1 MKKRPI
7 SEKTATIAKTE
18 KNISLTVI
26 INDVPKPKPK
36 VVLNQAIGAKTS
48 KIKTK
53 TSMYQVDLFSVER
66 GGSRN
71 LNSTISDKV
80 YSTSH

>member
-7 SEKTATIAKTE
+7 SENTATIAKAE

-26 INDVPKPKPK
+26 INDVPKPK

-53 TSMYQVDLFSVER
+53 TSMYQVDLFSVE
-66 GGSRN
+66 
-71 LNSTISDKV
+71 LI
-80 YSTSH
+80 YSSNGFLR